1 MSVGGKEKIR
11 VVQGKA
17 QRFIG
22 LFRASYF
29 GRNLI
34 VQSKYLG
41 SLRYWLYSVPMNR
54 ATRLTVQSDADTL
67 LWSKTPDLGAP
78 KQSFRRWVEQRT
90 AIGPRGRGGS
100 KRQGYTALDCPSRL
114 PTTTGGQS
122 GAKSAMVT

>member
-1 MSVGGKEKIR
+1 MGKYNRGRRRRTLPLGTAWVAKGQWAKVLGAPVGNNIDHERWWKEKIR

-41 SLRYWLYSVPMNR
+41 SLRYWLYSVPMGR
-54 ATRLTVQSDADTL
+54 ATRMTVQADADSL
-67 LWSKTPDLGAP
+67 LW
-78 KQSFRRWVEQRT
+78 
-90 AIGPRGRGGS
+90 
-100 KRQGYTALDCPSRL
+100 
-114 PTTTGGQS
+114 
-122 GAKSAMVT
+122 